1 MRQGSSPWRLRSGCG
16 LEKGWRLS
24 APALFVLV
32 GDQKGF
38 SLSDLC
44 KHMAL
49 VCHDEQRKQQ
59 AHEALASSELSL
71 ISTVLL
77 LLERTTCA
85 HCGADMGPASEW
97 IDTPVQQDN

>member
-1 MRQGSSPWRLRSGCG
+1 M
-16 LEKGWRLS
+16 
-24 APALFVLV
+24 
-32 GDQKGF
+32 
-38 SLSDLC
+38 SDLC

-59 AHEALASSELSL
+59 AHEALASSEWSLSL

-85 HCGADMGPASEW
+85 DCGADMGPASEW